1 VASDIA
7 SMSLKLDPATSIHRR
22 LLVLLLPPLAL
33 LMVAGGFADYRASMV
48 FMRTAYDQSLAD
60 AAFAQAA
67 LIKVEDGRI
76 LAQLPSQPQLA
87 SRANRAEKF
96 YYSVWGPDHLLI
108 AGNPQLPAASAGDG
122 NPAYTDAW
130 LGTHR
135 LRVVTYRMS
144 TAAGLATINVGETT
158 NRREG
163 ARHFILTSTWL
174 MDFILI
180 DSTLLLVWIGVRY
193 GLRPLLAVRNQIE
206 ARSPRELRPLETT
219 AVPTEVRPLVDALN
233 GLFEVLGEAARAQR
247 QFVADA
253 AHQLRTPIA
262 GLLGHLDL
270 LTQDPAA
277 AGVQSRLAVLRD
289 GVARIAHSANQLLAL
304 ARAEPS
310 ANLADHFQNADLR
323 ALIERVIERNVDR
336 SVKAELDLGADL
348 SPASVMGSAW
358 LIEDLIGN
366 LVDNALN
373 YTPAGG
379 HVTVRC
385 GGAYGAPFLEVED
398 DGPGI
403 PEAERGRV
411 RQRFY
416 RLPGSSG
423 HGCGLG
429 LAIVE
434 EIARLHRA
442 AVTIEAGA
450 QGHGTK
456 IRVQFPKGEP
466 ASHEETANTVTS

>member
-1 VASDIA
+1 
-7 SMSLKLDPATSIHRR
+7 MSLKLDPTTSIHRR
-22 LLVLLLPPLAL
+22 LLLLLLPPLAL

-67 LIKVEDGRI
+67 LLKVADGRI
-76 LAQLPSQPQLA
+76 YAQLPAPTQPPMHT
-87 SRANRAEKF
+87 NRAEKF
-96 YYSVWGPDHLLI
+96 YYSIWGPDHRLI
-108 AGNPQLPAASAGDG
+108 TGNPQLPEAPAGEG

-135 LRVVTYRMS
+135 IRVVTYRV
-144 TAAGLATINVGETT
+144 TTDAGVATVSVGETT
-158 NRREG
+158 SRREA

-174 MDFILI
+174 MDFILV

-193 GLRPLLAVRNQIE
+193 GLKPLLAVRGQIE
-206 ARSPRELRPLETT
+206 SRSPRELRPLDTT
-219 AVPTEVRPLVDALN
+219 AVPAEVRPLVDALN
-233 GLFEVLGEAARAQR
+233 GLFEVLREAARAQR

-262 GLLGHLDL
+262 GLVGHLEL

-277 AGVQSRLAVLRD
+277 AGLESRLAVLRD
-289 GVARIAHSANQLLAL
+289 GMSRVAHSANQLLAL

-310 ANLADHFQNADLR
+310 ANLADQFQNTDLVP
-323 ALIERVIERNVDR
+323 LVERVIERNVDR
-336 SVKAELDLGADL
+336 SVKARLDLGADL
-348 SPASVMGSAW
+348 DAASVAGSAW
-358 LIEDLIGN
+358 LIEDLLGN

-385 GGAYGAPFLEVED
+385 AGGQSEPYLEVED

-403 PEAERGRV
+403 PEAERSRV

-416 RLPGSSG
+416 RLPGSQG

-442 AVTIEAGA
+442 AVTIDTGAG
-450 QGHGTK
+450 GHGTR
-456 IRVQFPKGEP
+456 IRVQFPALRAP
-466 ASHEETANTVTS
+466 AQGKTANAVTP

>member
-1 VASDIA
+1 
-7 SMSLKLDPATSIHRR
+7 MSLKLDPTTSIHRR
-22 LLVLLLPPLAL
+22 LLLLLLPPLTV
-33 LMVAGGFADYRASMV
+33 LMLVGGFADYRASMH

-60 AAFAQAA
+60 AAFSQAA
-67 LIKVEDGRI
+67 LIKVTDGRI
-76 LAQLPSQPQLA
+76 YAQVPTALESA
-87 SRANRAEKF
+87 AGTSRAEAFF
-96 YYSVWGPDHLLI
+96 YSIWGPDRVLL
-108 AGNPQLPAASAGDG
+108 AGNPQLLAASAGES
-122 NPAYTDAW
+122 NPSYADAW
-130 LGTHR
+130 LGHER
-135 LRVVTYRMS
+135 IRVVTYRMP
-144 TAAGLATINVGETT
+144 TAVGVVTINVGETT
-158 NRREG
+158 NRRDV

-180 DSTLLLVWIGVRY
+180 DATLLLVWIGVRH
-193 GLRPLLAVRNQIE
+193 GLRPLLAVRGQIE
-206 ARSPRELRPLETT
+206 ARSPRELRPLETA

-233 GLFEVLGEAARAQR
+233 GLFEVLREAARSQR

-262 GLLGHLDL
+262 GLLGHLEL

-277 AGVQSRLAVLRD
+277 RGLEVRLAMLRD
-289 GVARIAHSANQLLAL
+289 GVSRVAHSANQLLAL

-310 ANLADHFQNADLR
+310 ANLAYRFETIELR
-323 ALIERVIERNVDR
+323 PLIERVIERNVDR
-336 SVKAELDLGADL
+336 SLKSQLDLGAEVG
-348 SPASVMGSAW
+348 PANVTGSAW
-358 LIEDLIGN
+358 LIEDLLGN

-379 HVTVRC
+379 RVTVRC
-385 GGAYGAPFLEVED
+385 GGGPNDPYLEVED

-416 RLPGSSG
+416 RLPGSQG

-434 EIARLHRA
+434 EISRLHRA
-442 AVTIEAGA
+442 DVTIDGGS
-450 QGHGTK
+450 QGRGTR
-456 IRVQFPKGEP
+456 IRVQFPPAEP
-466 ASHEETANTVTS
+466 RLQEETANAVTS

>member
-1 VASDIA
+1 
-7 SMSLKLDPATSIHRR
+7 
-22 LLVLLLPPLAL
+22 
-33 LMVAGGFADYRASMV
+33 
-48 FMRTAYDQSLAD
+48 
-60 AAFAQAA
+60 
-67 LIKVEDGRI
+67 
-76 LAQLPSQPQLA
+76 
-87 SRANRAEKF
+87 
-96 YYSVWGPDHLLI
+96 
-108 AGNPQLPAASAGDG
+108 
-122 NPAYTDAW
+122 
-130 LGTHR
+130 
-135 LRVVTYRMS
+135 VVTYRV
-144 TAAGLATINVGETT
+144 TTDAGVATVSVGETT
-158 NRREG
+158 SRREA

-174 MDFILI
+174 MDFILV

-193 GLRPLLAVRNQIE
+193 GLKPLLAVRGQIE
-206 ARSPRELRPLETT
+206 SRSPRELRPLDTT
-219 AVPTEVRPLVDALN
+219 AVPAEVRPLVDALN
-233 GLFEVLGEAARAQR
+233 GLFEVLREAARAQR

-262 GLLGHLDL
+262 GLVGHLEL

-277 AGVQSRLAVLRD
+277 AALGSRLAVLRD
-289 GVARIAHSANQLLAL
+289 GMSQVAHSANQLLAL

-310 ANLADHFQNADLR
+310 ANLADHFQDTDLVP
-323 ALIERVIERNVDR
+323 LVERVIERNVDR
-336 SVKAELDLGADL
+336 SVKARLDLGADL
-348 SPASVMGSAW
+348 DAASVAGSAW
-358 LIEDLIGN
+358 LIEDMLGN

-385 GGAYGAPFLEVED
+385 GGGASTPYLEVED

-416 RLPGSSG
+416 RLPGSQG

-442 AVTIEAGA
+442 AVTIDAGA
-450 QGHGTK
+450 GDHGTR
-456 IRVQFPKGEP
+456 IRVQFSASP
-466 ASHEETANTVTS
+466 AARQGKTANAVTP

>member
-1 VASDIA
+1 
-7 SMSLKLDPATSIHRR
+7 MSRQRDPTTSIHRR
-22 LLVLLLPPLAL
+22 LLLLLLPPLTL
-33 LMVAGGFADYRASMV
+33 LMLVGGFADYRASMH

-67 LIKVEDGRI
+67 LIQVSGGRI
-76 LAQLPSQPQLA
+76 SAQLPAARESPA
-87 SRANRAEKF
+87 HANRAEKF
-96 YYSVWGPDHLLI
+96 YYSVWGPDRHLI
-108 AGNPQLPAASAGDG
+108 AGNPQLLAASGGEG
-122 NPAYTDAW
+122 NPSYADAW
-130 LGTHR
+130 LGPER
-135 LRVVTYRMS
+135 IRVVTYRMP
-144 TAAGLATINVGETT
+144 TTLGVATINVGETT
-158 NRREG
+158 NRREV

-180 DSTLLLVWIGVRY
+180 DATLLLVWIGVRY
-193 GLRPLLAVRNQIE
+193 GLRPLVAVRSQIE
-206 ARSPRELRPLETT
+206 ARSPRELKPLETQ
-219 AVPTEVRPLVDALN
+219 AVPAEVRPLVDALN
-233 GLFEVLGEAARAQR
+233 GLFEVLREAARSQR

-262 GLLGHLDL
+262 GLLGHLEL

-277 AGVQSRLAVLRD
+277 QALEASLATLRD
-289 GVARIAHSANQLLAL
+289 GVSRVAHSANQLLAL

-310 ANLADHFQNADLR
+310 ANLADRFEDIELKP
-323 ALIERVIERNVDR
+323 LIERVIERNVDR
-336 SVKAELDLGADL
+336 SLKAQLDLGADVD
-348 SPASVMGSAW
+348 AACVTGSAW
-358 LIEDLIGN
+358 LIEDLLGN

-379 HVTVRC
+379 RVTVRC
-385 GGAYGAPFLEVED
+385 GGGAAEAYLEVED

-416 RLPGSSG
+416 RLPGSQG

-442 AVTIEAGA
+442 DVTIDSGA
-450 QGHGTK
+450 LGRGTR
-456 IRVQFPKGEP
+456 IRVQFPP
-466 ASHEETANTVTS
+466 AQHPGQEETANTVTS

>member
-1 VASDIA
+1 
-7 SMSLKLDPATSIHRR
+7 MRLKFDPTTSIHRR
-22 LLVLLLPPLAL
+22 LLLLLLPPLTL
-33 LMVAGGFADYRASMV
+33 LMLIGGFADYRASML

-67 LIKVEDGRI
+67 LIRVTDGRI
-76 LAQLPSQPQLA
+76 YAQLPQERKSGA
-87 SRANRAEKF
+87 RVNRAEIFF
-96 YYSVWGPDHLLI
+96 YSIWGPDHRLI
-108 AGNPQLPAASAGDG
+108 AGNPQLPAASAGEG
-122 NPAYTDAW
+122 NPSYADAW
-130 LGTHR
+130 LGEDR
-135 LRVVTYRMS
+135 IRVVTYRMP
-144 TAAGLATINVGETT
+144 TVAGIATVNVGETT
-158 NRREG
+158 NRRDV
-163 ARHFILTSTWL
+163 ARHFIITSTWL

-180 DSTLLLVWIGVRY
+180 DATLLLVWIGVRY
-193 GLRPLLAVRNQIE
+193 GLRPLLAVRGQIE

-233 GLFEVLGEAARAQR
+233 GLFEVLREAARSQR

-262 GLLGHLDL
+262 GLLGHLEL

-277 AGVQSRLAVLRD
+277 QGLASRLATLHD
-289 GVARIAHSANQLLAL
+289 GVSRVAHSANQLLAL

-310 ANLADHFQNADLR
+310 ANLADRFGNIELR
-323 ALIERVIERNVDR
+323 PLIERVIERNVDR
-336 SVKAELDLGADL
+336 SVKGGLDLGADVE
-348 SPASVMGSAW
+348 PASVTGSAW
-358 LIEDLIGN
+358 LIEDLLGN

-379 HVTVRC
+379 RVTVRC
-385 GGAYGAPFLEVED
+385 GGGAAEPYLEVED

-416 RLPGSSG
+416 RLPGSQG

-434 EIARLHRA
+434 EISRLHRA
-442 AVTIEAGA
+442 DVTIDSGAAGR
-450 QGHGTK
+450 GTR
-456 IRVQFPKGEP
+456 IRVQFPP
-466 ASHEETANTVTS
+466 AEGLGHEEFANAVTS